1 MMGIENL
8 ANSAAAVLLRP
19 GLAKAVTP
27 ASGAA
32 GAAGAFAEL
41 LSASLDVSP
50 NTDPDID
57 IDIDIDIGIGTDTD
71 TDTGTGTDTGIDI
84 DIDTAQVLGELA
96 QGADWQLQPLAG
108 NQMPPTGPVPRAT
121 LELGLV
127 KPAPLAATAL
137 AGQVLGK
144 AEQRAAVVGPGRGL
158 EGPADGVR
166 VIATKTDVTAAG
178 AQPET
183 TQDPQLGLDLGG
195 AAKALL
201 PVATPAQSAVARP
214 QRAVKDPA
222 GLKPLTPDALSDWV
236 PRKISSTAQ
245 PQAAAGYGLP
255 VEGPATYAQP
265 AALALSDAVPHAD
278 MPTAPEADKQLAQT
292 ISYWLG
298 QGVQNAE
305 LKLDGFGAEPMAVRI
320 SVAHGEA
327 HIGFRSD
334 QPEVRQLIEGA
345 VLQLRDLLGQEGLTL
360 AGVSIGSSDKH
371 PPGAQEQRARF
382 GARKKDINPLGLATL
397 ASAAPLTRLPAGR
410 VLDLYV

>member
-8 ANSAAAVLLRP
+8 ANSATAALLRP
-19 GLAKAVTP
+19 GLAKAATP

-32 GAAGAFAEL
+32 GAAGAFADR
-41 LSASLDVSP
+41 LSASLDESP
-50 NTDPDID
+50 NTGID
-57 IDIDIDIGIGTDTD
+57 TDSETETETETGIG
-71 TDTGTGTDTGIDI
+71 TGTGTGTG
-84 DIDTAQVLGELA
+84 TAQALGELA
-96 QGADWQLQPLAG
+96 QGADWLLQTLASKQL
-108 NQMPPTGPVPRAT
+108 PPTGPVARAT
-121 LELGLV
+121 VELGLA
-127 KPAPLAATAL
+127 KPAPPAATVL
-137 AGQVLGK
+137 AGQPLAK
-144 AEQRAAVVGPGRGL
+144 AGQRAAVVGPGPGP
-158 EGPADGVR
+158 EGPADGAR
-166 VIATKTDVTAAG
+166 VIATKTDVTAAS
-178 AQPET
+178 AQTEAAQNP
-183 TQDPQLGLDLGG
+183 PQLGIDLS
-195 AAKALL
+195 AAKAPL

-214 QRAVKDPA
+214 QRAAKDPA

-245 PQAAAGYGLP
+245 PQVAAGYGLP

-265 AALALSDAVPHAD
+265 AALALTDAVPHAD
-278 MPTAPEADKQLAQT
+278 MPTAPGADKQLAQT

-305 LKLDGFGAEPMAVRI
+305 LKLDGFGAEPVAVRI

-360 AGVSIGSSDKH
+360 AGVSIGSSDQH
-371 PPGAQEQRARF
+371 PPGAQEQRPRF
-382 GARKKDINPLGLATL
+382 GSRKKDINPLGLATL

>member
-1 MMGIENL
+1 MGIENL
-8 ANSAAAVLLRP
+8 ANSATAVLLRP
-19 GLAKAVTP
+19 GLAKAATP
-27 ASGAA
+27 AAGAA

-41 LSASLDVSP
+41 LSASLDESP
-50 NTDPDID
+50 NTDTGTDTGTG
-57 IDIDIDIGIGTDTD
+57 IGIDTDTD
-71 TDTGTGTDTGIDI
+71 TDT
-84 DIDTAQVLGELA
+84 DTAQVLGELA
-96 QGADWQLQPLAG
+96 QGADWLLQTLAG
-108 NQMPPTGPVPRAT
+108 NQLPPTGPVGCAT
-121 LELGLV
+121 LELGPV
-127 KPAPLAATAL
+127 KPAPPAATAL
-137 AGQVLGK
+137 AGQVLVK
-144 AEQRAAVVGPGRGL
+144 AGQRAAVVGPGQGP
-158 EGPADGVR
+158 EGPADGAR
-166 VIATKTDVTAAG
+166 VIATKTDVTAAS
-178 AQPET
+178 AQPEAA
-183 TQDPQLGLDLGG
+183 QDPPHLGLDLS

-214 QRAVKDPA
+214 QRAAKDPA
-222 GLKPLTPDALSDWV
+222 GLKPLAPDAWSDWV

-265 AALALSDAVPHAD
+265 AALALTDAVPHAD
-278 MPTAPEADKQLAQT
+278 LPTAPEADKQLAQT

-305 LKLDGFGAEPMAVRI
+305 LKLDGFGAEPVAVRI

-334 QPEVRQLIEGA
+334 QAEVRQLIEGA

-360 AGVSIGSSDKH
+360 AGVSIGSSDQH
-371 PPGAQEQRARF
+371 PPGAQEQRPRF
-382 GARKKDINPLGLATL
+382 GSRKKDINPLGPATL

>member
-8 ANSAAAVLLRP
+8 ANSATAALLRP
-19 GLAKAVTP
+19 GLAKAATP

-32 GAAGAFAEL
+32 GAAGAFADR
-41 LSASLDVSP
+41 LSASLDESP
-50 NTDPDID
+50 NTGID
-57 IDIDIDIGIGTDTD
+57 TDSETETETETGIG
-71 TDTGTGTDTGIDI
+71 TGTGTGTG
-84 DIDTAQVLGELA
+84 TAQALGELA
-96 QGADWQLQPLAG
+96 QGADWLLQTLASNQL
-108 NQMPPTGPVPRAT
+108 PPTGPVARAT
-121 LELGLV
+121 LELGLA
-127 KPAPLAATAL
+127 KPAPPAATVL
-137 AGQVLGK
+137 AGQPLAK
-144 AEQRAAVVGPGRGL
+144 AGQRAAVVGPGPGP
-158 EGPADGVR
+158 EGPADGAR
-166 VIATKTDVTAAG
+166 VIATKTDVTAAS
-178 AQPET
+178 AQTEAAQNP
-183 TQDPQLGLDLGG
+183 PQLGIDLS

-214 QRAVKDPA
+214 QRAAKDPA

-245 PQAAAGYGLP
+245 PQVAAGYGLP

-265 AALALSDAVPHAD
+265 AALALTDAVPHAD
-278 MPTAPEADKQLAQT
+278 MPTAPGADKQLAQT

-305 LKLDGFGAEPMAVRI
+305 LKLDGFGAEPVAVRI

-360 AGVSIGSSDKH
+360 AGVSIGSSDQH
-371 PPGAQEQRARF
+371 PPGAQEQRPRF
-382 GARKKDINPLGLATL
+382 GSRKKDIHPLGPATL

>member
-8 ANSAAAVLLRP
+8 ANSATAALLRP
-19 GLAKAVTP
+19 GLAKAATP

-32 GAAGAFAEL
+32 GAAGAFADR
-41 LSASLDVSP
+41 LSASLDESP
-50 NTDPDID
+50 NTGID
-57 IDIDIDIGIGTDTD
+57 TDSETETETGIG
-71 TDTGTGTDTGIDI
+71 TGTGT
-84 DIDTAQVLGELA
+84 AQALGELA
-96 QGADWQLQPLAG
+96 QGADWLLQTLASNQL
-108 NQMPPTGPVPRAT
+108 PPTGPVARAT
-121 LELGLV
+121 VELGLA
-127 KPAPLAATAL
+127 KPAPPAATVL
-137 AGQVLGK
+137 AGQPLAK
-144 AEQRAAVVGPGRGL
+144 AGQRAAVVGPGPGP
-158 EGPADGVR
+158 EGPADGAR
-166 VIATKTDVTAAG
+166 VIATKTDVTAAS
-178 AQPET
+178 AQTEAAQNP
-183 TQDPQLGLDLGG
+183 PQLGIDLS

-214 QRAVKDPA
+214 QRAAKDPA

-255 VEGPATYAQP
+255 AEGPASYAQP

-278 MPTAPEADKQLAQT
+278 MPTAPGADKQLAQT

-305 LKLDGFGAEPMAVRI
+305 LKLDGFGAEPVAVRI

-360 AGVSIGSSDKH
+360 AGVSIGSSDQH
-371 PPGAQEQRARF
+371 PPGAQEQRPRF
-382 GARKKDINPLGLATL
+382 GSRKKDINPLGLATL

>member
-8 ANSAAAVLLRP
+8 ANSATAALLRP
-19 GLAKAVTP
+19 GLAKAATP

-32 GAAGAFAEL
+32 GAAGAFADR
-41 LSASLDVSP
+41 LSASLDESP
-50 NTDPDID
+50 NTGID
-57 IDIDIDIGIGTDTD
+57 TDSETETETETGIG
-71 TDTGTGTDTGIDI
+71 TGTGTG
-84 DIDTAQVLGELA
+84 TAQVLGELA
-96 QGADWQLQPLAG
+96 QGADWLLQTLASNQL
-108 NQMPPTGPVPRAT
+108 PPTGPVPRAT
-121 LELGLV
+121 LELGPV
-127 KPAPLAATAL
+127 KPAPPAATAL
-137 AGQVLGK
+137 AGQVLVKDG
-144 AEQRAAVVGPGRGL
+144 QRAAVVGPGQ
-158 EGPADGVR
+158 GPERTADGAR
-166 VIATKTDVTAAG
+166 VIATKTDVTAAS
-178 AQPET
+178 AQPEAA
-183 TQDPQLGLDLGG
+183 QNPPQLGLDLS

-214 QRAVKDPA
+214 QRAAKDPA
-222 GLKPLTPDALSDWV
+222 GLKPLAPDALSDWV

-245 PQAAAGYGLP
+245 PQVAAGYGLP

-265 AALALSDAVPHAD
+265 AALALTDAVPHAD
-278 MPTAPEADKQLAQT
+278 MPTAPGADKQLAQT

-305 LKLDGFGAEPMAVRI
+305 LKLDGFGAEPVAVRI

-360 AGVSIGSSDKH
+360 AGVSIGSSDQH
-371 PPGAQEQRARF
+371 PPGAQEQRPRF
-382 GARKKDINPLGLATL
+382 GARKKDINPLGPATL

>member
-1 MMGIENL
+1 MGIENL
-8 ANSAAAVLLRP
+8 ANSATAALLRP

-32 GAAGAFAEL
+32 GAAGAFAEM
-41 LSASLDVSP
+41 LSASLDENP
-50 NTDPDID
+50 NTGID
-57 IDIDIDIGIGTDTD
+57 TDTDSETKTETETETGIGIGIGT
-71 TDTGTGTDTGIDI
+71 G
-84 DIDTAQVLGELA
+84 TAQALGELA
-96 QGADWQLQPLAG
+96 QGADWLLQTLASNQL
-108 NQMPPTGPVPRAT
+108 PPTGTVARAT
-121 LELGLV
+121 VELGLV
-127 KPAPLAATAL
+127 KPAPPAATAL
-137 AGQVLGK
+137 AGQALAK
-144 AEQRAAVVGPGRGL
+144 AGQRAAVVGPGQGP
-158 EGPADGVR
+158 EGPAEGAR
-166 VIATKTDVTAAG
+166 VIATKTDVTAAS
-178 AQPET
+178 AQTET
-183 TQDPQLGLDLGG
+183 TQDPPQLGIDLS

-201 PVATPAQSAVARP
+201 PVATPGQSALARP
-214 QRAVKDPA
+214 QRAAKDPA
-222 GLKPLTPDALSDWV
+222 GLKSLTPDALSDWV

-265 AALALSDAVPHAD
+265 AALALSDAVPQAD
-278 MPTAPEADKQLAQT
+278 MPTALGADKQLAQT

-305 LKLDGFGAEPMAVRI
+305 LKLDGFGAEPVAVRI

-334 QPEVRQLIEGA
+334 QPEVRQLIESA

-360 AGVSIGSSDKH
+360 AGVSIGSSDQH

-382 GARKKDINPLGLATL
+382 GARKKDIDLPGLATL

>member
-8 ANSAAAVLLRP
+8 ANSATAVLRP
-19 GLAKAVTP
+19 GLAKSVTP
-27 ASGAA
+27 AAGAA

-41 LSASLDVSP
+41 LSASLDESP
-50 NTDPDID
+50 NTDTGTGTGIGID
-57 IDIDIDIGIGTDTD
+57 IDIDIDFDFDFETDTD
-71 TDTGTGTDTGIDI
+71 TDTGTGTG
-84 DIDTAQVLGELA
+84 TAQVLGELA
-96 QGADWQLQPLAG
+96 QGADWLLQTLAG
-108 NQMPPTGPVPRAT
+108 NQLPPTGLVPRAT
-121 LELGLV
+121 LELGPV
-127 KPAPLAATAL
+127 KPAPPAATAL
-137 AGQVLGK
+137 AGQVLAK
-144 AEQRAAVVGPGRGL
+144 AGQRAAVVGPGQGPL
-158 EGPADGVR
+158 GPADGAR
-166 VIATKTDVTAAG
+166 VIATKTDVTAAS
-178 AQPET
+178 AQPEAA
-183 TQDPQLGLDLGG
+183 QDPPQLGLDLGA

-214 QRAVKDPA
+214 QRAAKDPA
-222 GLKPLTPDALSDWV
+222 GLKPLTPDVLSDWM
-236 PRKISSTAQ
+236 PRKISSAQ

-255 VEGPATYAQP
+255 VEGPASYAQP

-278 MPTAPEADKQLAQT
+278 LPTAPGADKQLAQT
-292 ISYWLG
+292 ISYWVS

-305 LKLDGFGAEPMAVRI
+305 LKLDGFGAEPVAVRI

-360 AGVSIGSSDKH
+360 AGVSIGSSDQH
-371 PPGAQEQRARF
+371 PPGAQEQRPRF
-382 GARKKDINPLGLATL
+382 GSRKKDINPLGAATL

>member
-8 ANSAAAVLLRP
+8 ANSATAALLRP

-32 GAAGAFAEL
+32 GAAGAFADR
-41 LSASLDVSP
+41 LSASLDESP
-50 NTDPDID
+50 NT
-57 IDIDIDIGIGTDTD
+57 GIDTD
-71 TDTGTGTDTGIDI
+71 SETETESDTDPRTGTVQ
-84 DIDTAQVLGELA
+84 AMGELA
-96 QGADWQLQPLAG
+96 QGADWLLQTLAG
-108 NQMPPTGPVPRAT
+108 NQLPPTGPVPRAT

-127 KPAPLAATAL
+127 KPAPPAATAL
-137 AGQVLGK
+137 AGQVLAK
-144 AEQRAAVVGPGRGL
+144 AGQRAAVVGPGQGP
-158 EGPADGVR
+158 EGPADGARAV
-166 VIATKTDVTAAG
+166 ATKTDAA
-178 AQPET
+178 QNP
-183 TQDPQLGLDLGG
+183 PQLGIDLG

-214 QRAVKDPA
+214 QRAAKDPA

-255 VEGPATYAQP
+255 AEGPATYAQP
-265 AALALSDAVPHAD
+265 AALALTDVVPHAD
-278 MPTAPEADKQLAQT
+278 LPTALGADKQLAQT

-305 LKLDGFGAEPMAVRI
+305 LKLDGFGAEPVAVRI

-334 QPEVRQLIEGA
+334 QAEVRQLIEGA

-360 AGVSIGSSDKH
+360 AGVSIGSSDQH
-371 PPGAQEQRARF
+371 PPGAQEQRPRF
-382 GARKKDINPLGLATL
+382 GSRKKDMLSKSAGLGNACFYPFVLALVL
-397 ASAAPLTRLPAGR
+397 AKALNNSPGSMFRRYSSGKQI
-410 VLDLYV
+410 Y

>member
-8 ANSAAAVLLRP
+8 ANSATAVLLRP
-19 GLAKAVTP
+19 GLAKSATP
-27 ASGAA
+27 AAGAA

-41 LSASLDVSP
+41 LSTSLDESP
-50 NTDPDID
+50 N
-57 IDIDIDIGIGTDTD
+57 
-71 TDTGTGTDTGIDI
+71 TGTGTGTGIDI
-84 DIDTAQVLGELA
+84 DFDFETGTGTAQVMGELA
-96 QGADWQLQPLAG
+96 QGADWLLQTLAG
-108 NQMPPTGPVPRAT
+108 NQLPPTGPVPGAT
-121 LELGLV
+121 LELGPV
-127 KPAPLAATAL
+127 KPAPPAATAP
-137 AGQVLGK
+137 AGQVLAKTG
-144 AEQRAAVVGPGRGL
+144 QRAAVVGPGQGPV
-158 EGPADGVR
+158 GPADGAR
-166 VIATKTDVTAAG
+166 VIATKTDVTAAS
-178 AQPET
+178 AQPEAA
-183 TQDPQLGLDLGG
+183 QDPPQLGIDLAGG

-214 QRAVKDPA
+214 QRAAKDPA
-222 GLKPLTPDALSDWV
+222 GLKPLTPDTLSDWV

-255 VEGPATYAQP
+255 VEGPAAYAQP
-265 AALALSDAVPHAD
+265 AALALGDAVPRAD
-278 MPTAPEADKQLAQT
+278 LPTAPGADKQLAQT
-292 ISYWLG
+292 ISYWVS

-305 LKLDGFGAEPMAVRI
+305 LKFDGFGAEPVAVRI

-360 AGVSIGSSDKH
+360 AGVSIGSSDQH
-371 PPGAQEQRARF
+371 PPGAQEQRPRF
-382 GARKKDINPLGLATL
+382 GSRKKDSNPLGAATL

>member
-8 ANSAAAVLLRP
+8 ANSATAALLRP
-19 GLAKAVTP
+19 GLAKAATP

-32 GAAGAFAEL
+32 GAAGAFVEM
-41 LSASLDVSP
+41 LSASLDESP
-50 NTDPDID
+50 NTDID
-57 IDIDIDIGIGTDTD
+57 IDIDID
-71 TDTGTGTDTGIDI
+71 TGTGTG
-84 DIDTAQVLGELA
+84 TAQALGELA
-96 QGADWQLQPLAG
+96 QGADWLLQTLAG
-108 NQMPPTGPVPRAT
+108 NQLPPTGPVPRAT
-121 LELGLV
+121 LELGPV
-127 KPAPLAATAL
+127 KLAPPVATAL
-137 AGQVLGK
+137 AGQALAK
-144 AEQRAAVVGPGRGL
+144 AGQRAAVVGPGPGP
-158 EGPADGVR
+158 EGPADGAR
-166 VIATKTDVTAAG
+166 VIATKTDVTAAS
-178 AQPET
+178 AQTEAAQNP
-183 TQDPQLGLDLGG
+183 PQLGIDLS

-214 QRAVKDPA
+214 QRAAKDPA
-222 GLKPLTPDALSDWV
+222 GLKPLTPDAWSDWV

-245 PQAAAGYGLP
+245 PQVAAGYGLP

-265 AALALSDAVPHAD
+265 AALALTDAVPHAD
-278 MPTAPEADKQLAQT
+278 MPTAPGADKQLAQT

-305 LKLDGFGAEPMAVRI
+305 LKLDGFGAEPVAVRI

-360 AGVSIGSSDKH
+360 AGVSIGSSDQH
-371 PPGAQEQRARF
+371 PPGAQEQRPRF
-382 GARKKDINPLGLATL
+382 GSRKKDINPLGLATL

>member
-1 MMGIENL
+1 MGIDNL
-8 ANSAAAVLLRP
+8 TSSATAALLRP
-19 GLAKAVTP
+19 GPAKAVTP
-27 ASGAA
+27 ASGTA
-32 GAAGAFAEL
+32 GAATDFAEM
-41 LSASLDVSP
+41 LSASLDESP
-50 NTDPDID
+50 ND
-57 IDIDIDIGIGTDTD
+57 GIDTD
-71 TDTGTGTDTGIDI
+71 TDGDADSDT
-84 DIDTAQVLGELA
+84 DTAQARGALA
-96 QGADWQLQPLAG
+96 QGADGLSQTLASNQL
-108 NQMPPTGPVPRAT
+108 PPSGPVARAT
-121 LELGLV
+121 VELGLV
-127 KPAPLAATAL
+127 KPAPEAATAL
-137 AGQVLGK
+137 AGQAVAK
-144 AEQRAAVVGPGRGL
+144 AGQRAGVVGLGQGP
-158 EGPADGVR
+158 EGAADGAR
-166 VIATKTDVTAAG
+166 AIATKTDRTAAS
-178 AQPET
+178 ALTEAA
-183 TQDPQLGLDLGG
+183 QDPAQLGIDLGG

-214 QRAVKDPA
+214 QRAAKDPA

-255 VEGPATYAQP
+255 VEGPASYAQP
-265 AALALSDAVPHAD
+265 AALALTDAVPHAD
-278 MPTAPEADKQLAQT
+278 MPTAPGADKQLAQT

-305 LKLDGFGAEPMAVRI
+305 LKLDGFGAEPVAVRI

-360 AGVSIGSSDKH
+360 AGVSIGSSEQH
-371 PPGAQEQRARF
+371 PPGAQEQRPRF
-382 GARKKDINPLGLATL
+382 GSRKKDIHPLGPATL

>member
-8 ANSAAAVLLRP
+8 ANSATAALLRP

-32 GAAGAFAEL
+32 GAAGAFADR
-41 LSASLDVSP
+41 LSASLDESP
-50 NTDPDID
+50 NTGID
-57 IDIDIDIGIGTDTD
+57 TDTD
-71 TDTGTGTDTGIDI
+71 SETKNKTESDTGTGTG
-84 DIDTAQVLGELA
+84 TAQALGELA
-96 QGADWQLQPLAG
+96 QGADWLLQTLASNQL
-108 NQMPPTGPVPRAT
+108 PPTGPVARAT
-121 LELGLV
+121 VELGLA
-127 KPAPLAATAL
+127 KPAPPAATAL
-137 AGQVLGK
+137 AGQALAK
-144 AEQRAAVVGPGRGL
+144 AGQRAAVVGPGQGP
-158 EGPADGVR
+158 EGPADGAR
-166 VIATKTDVTAAG
+166 VIATKTDAAAASAQTETA
-178 AQPET
+178 
-183 TQDPQLGLDLGG
+183 QDPHQLGIDLGG

-214 QRAVKDPA
+214 QRAAKDPA

-236 PRKISSTAQ
+236 PRQISSTVQ

-255 VEGPATYAQP
+255 AEGPATYAQP
-265 AALALSDAVPHAD
+265 AALALTDAVPHAD
-278 MPTAPEADKQLAQT
+278 MPTASGADKQLAQT

-305 LKLDGFGAEPMAVRI
+305 LKLDGFGTEPVAVRI

-360 AGVSIGSSDKH
+360 AGVSIGSSDQH
-371 PPGAQEQRARF
+371 PPGAQEQRPRF
-382 GARKKDINPLGLATL
+382 GSRKKDIDLPGLATL